1 MDKKLLAD
9 LEFSSIIG
17 ESTAQTVTGQNLI
30 NKYKSYLMTNESTCR
45 LVNRFVYEANQ
56 HLYDNGVHEA
66 MGKVADYIQCNKT
79 GWALLT
85 ACENL
90 KQDTSSRNFLNKA
103 AVVQVEKLLENNEE
117 TINKYIKAGALK
129 NVMYVTEFRNIA
141 KQVYHDMPMVESDA
155 NYTMVRPI
163 SYIENCGD
171 GYMFEAAGKV
181 IKVNEDKTIMEANW
195 NDVSNTFRMIN
206 QLLESSICKF
216 DEVSESLTIS
226 YLGAEYVLNIVDEAC
241 KCEKCRKNEKGECKK
256 KEMTVEQL
264 REENRLVVMAQQP
277 RNRNMVAGVL
287 EAIALAFE
295 NFKHIA
301 KMDNAG
307 VYMTNADQFL
317 VVNEGTN
324 MFATLIKSNHSN
336 GWTFNTNVIE
346 ALENIKKSTRVTLSE
361 KFTEQVKAV
370 IENTS
375 EEEKAKIAAELK
387 ESQKNGMKARIEAL
401 TEKFKNDPTKLAIL
415 SQCAKDLQEAED

>member
-1 MDKKLLAD
+1 
-9 LEFSSIIG
+9 
-17 ESTAQTVTGQNLI
+17 
-30 NKYKSYLMTNESTCR
+30 
-45 LVNRFVYEANQ
+45 
-56 HLYDNGVHEA
+56 
-66 MGKVADYIQCNKT
+66 
-79 GWALLT
+79 
-85 ACENL
+85 
-90 KQDTSSRNFLNKA
+90 
-103 AVVQVEKLLENNEE
+103 
-117 TINKYIKAGALK
+117 
-129 NVMYVTEFRNIA
+129 
-141 KQVYHDMPMVESDA
+141 MVESDA